1 MLGRMQRYVNDVKSD
16 IQREMELDELK
27 KLQTTIED
35 SAREIETSVSQ
46 DLAAAENDMKGVQ
59 QAVSDVVND
68 AQAPAAE
75 TPAAPGPAAAPAAIA
90 AVPAAEPPA
99 AARHG

>member
-1 MLGRMQRYVNDVKSD
+1 VNDVKSD

-46 DLAAAENDMKGVQ
+46 DLAAAENEMKGVQ
-59 QAVSDVVND
+59 QSVSDVVND

-75 TPAAPGPAAAPAAIA
+75 TPATPIPP
-90 AVPAAEPPA
+90 PAAEPPA
-99 AARHG
+99 VERRG